1 MNKNKFRF
9 RNPRTK
15 EFITTYYYCNSLV
28 DGFFEPKVDIVPQ
41 QFLGIYDKNM
51 KEVYEGD
58 VVKGSYGLEGLEIIG
73 DVRYSCDLCAYVVDY
88 NYEISNIAFDTLEVV
103 GHIDDYTW
111 NEAGELVARVK
122 E

>member
-9 RNPRTK
+9 RNPQTK
-15 EFITTYYYCNSLV
+15 EFITTYYYNGSLV
-28 DGFFEPKVDIVPQ
+28 DGFFEPKAYLEPQ

-51 KEVYEGD
+51 KEIYEGD
-58 VVKGSYGLEGLEIIG
+58 VVKGSYGLEGLEIVG
-73 DVRYSCDLCAYVVDY
+73 DVRYSYDLCAYVVDY
-88 NYEISNIAFDTLEVV
+88 NYEISNIAVDTLEVV

-111 NEAGELVARVK
+111 DESGELVERVR